1 MIFELVWHRVLRT
14 VTNASMQTTDISFP
28 RNRKGSVKP
37 LRTLW
42 RSTMGV
48 QSTGT
53 LASVR
58 SDPLRALRI
67 LIWLLR
73 VIGQALRIH
82 PIEYTDTM
90 YQLDYLSLY

>member
-58 SDPLRALRI
+58 SDPLQALRI

-73 VIGQALRIH
+73 AIGQALRIH

-90 YQLDYLSLY
+90 HQLD

>member
-1 MIFELVWHRVLRT
+1 
-14 VTNASMQTTDISFP
+14 
-28 RNRKGSVKP
+28 
-37 LRTLW
+37 
-42 RSTMGV
+42 MGI

-58 SDPLRALRI
+58 SDPLQALRI